1 MDKLERLFNEKNIRL
16 AFYVSLWAKG
26 AFALS
31 EVVGGVAG
39 FFVSTQLMREFAVW
53 VTRHE
58 FAEDPH
64 DVVANLFLDSIQN
77 LTVGTLNFAAI
88 YLLAH
93 GVIKLWLI
101 IGLLRRRLWYY
112 PVAIIIF
119 GLFIV
124 YQLYRYS
131 YTHSIWL
138 LLVTVLDLIVIGLT
152 WHEYKYLKAE
162 RIPL

>member
-1 MDKLERLFNEKNIRL
+1 MDKLERLFNERYLRL
-16 AFYVSLWAKG
+16 AFYVSLWGKG

-31 EVVGGVAG
+31 EVIGGVAG
-39 FFVSTQLMREFAVW
+39 FFVSTQLLRDFAVW

-64 DVVANLFLDSIQN
+64 DVIANLFLNSIQN
-77 LTVGTLNFAAI
+77 LTSGTLNFAAI
-88 YLLAH
+88 YLLVH

-112 PVAIIIF
+112 PVAIVVF

-138 LLVTVLDLIVIGLT
+138 LFITLLDLIVIGLT